1 LGCLFLWFISFG
13 QAKEMNIQI
22 QNKII
27 LKLSV
32 LFYFFKIFESGI
44 IFIFIAIK
52 RVVMKNTV
60 VLLLFVFT
68 PFAVFSEINTGNSLE
83 WLCADAG
90 LIARGHIISYSKTNT
105 EKNNFII
112 VFETKEIF
120 KGTTESP
127 VEIVTAT
134 IAEDSLKK
142 YTEEKTPL
150 LVFLQEGE
158 KSFRDK
164 KKKTPWHIMEAC
176 NAVSALINLAA
187 PQQVL
192 IKASTFTILGS
203 REQIIAECRLSL
215 KKIAGYEVQGKTVFM
230 NYLTVPFQTQA
241 YGLLYSGSTCYLAVP
256 DFMFP
261 DSREKPY

>member
-1 LGCLFLWFISFG
+1 MFAALL
-13 QAKEMNIQI
+13 
-22 QNKII
+22 
-27 LKLSV
+27 
-32 LFYFFKIFESGI
+32 
-44 IFIFIAIK
+44 FIFIAINA
-52 RVVMKNTV
+52 VMKNTV
-60 VLLLFVFT
+60 VLWLCVFAHFT
-68 PFAVFSEINTGNSLE
+68 VFSEINTGNSLE

-90 LIARGHIISYSKTNT
+90 LIARGHIISFSKTNT
-105 EKNNFII
+105 EKNHYII

-127 VEIVTAT
+127 LEIVIAT

-150 LVFLQEGE
+150 IVFLQEE
-158 KSFRDK
+158 KISFRDK
-164 KKKTPWHIMEAC
+164 KKKNQWHIMEAY
-176 NAVSALINLAA
+176 NAIPALINLAT

-192 IKASTFTILGS
+192 IRAATFSVLGS
-203 REQIIAECRLSL
+203 REQIIAECRLCL

-230 NYLTVPFQTQA
+230 NFLAVPFLTQA
-241 YGLLYSGSTCYLAVP
+241 HGLLYSGSKCYLAVP